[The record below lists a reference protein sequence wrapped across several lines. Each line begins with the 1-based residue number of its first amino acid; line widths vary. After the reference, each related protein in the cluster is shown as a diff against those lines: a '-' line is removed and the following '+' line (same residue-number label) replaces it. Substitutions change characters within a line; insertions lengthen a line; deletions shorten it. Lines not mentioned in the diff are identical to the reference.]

1 MSCVEHIIENAIYAI
16 GRNQTYEEWVKTEPN
31 KDYVKSDLKEI
42 WEMAMYVYWADFTRR
57 SDIEQNS
64 RFMSVLE
71 VNYGRNKQL

>member
-31 KDYVKSDLKEI
+31 KDYVKSDLEEI

-57 SDIEQNS
+57 SDI
-64 RFMSVLE
+64 
-71 VNYGRNKQL
+71 K